1 MKKINIYCKAIA
13 LVLLLASILSLF
25 AACEKPTKEPPA
37 GEENKD
43 LIDISG
49 YTIVRFEKCKPS
61 VKRKTTALKNSI
73 KDSLGLNLS
82 VQEDWYNPNNPPDP
96 NAKEILIDETNRTE
110 SKNAIAKLNE
120 NDDENAFIIDI
131 TENKIAI
138 VGKTHGA
145 TLRGIS
151 YFINN
156 YVMASQ
162 KGNSLYIAHGKS
174 VVRDYSI
181 EKTISIGN
189 KFEMDVDMVS
199 TVLGD
204 VSKTPHFPSIIELQ
218 HQPDEKNNGKLIAA
232 MSVIDSKPTLA
243 YITESNDG
251 GKTWK
256 LLARP
261 EETRKPKTGWA
272 GSMAHIYEL
281 PEQIGN
287 MPAGT
292 LIYSSNAVNYE
303 RSSHIG
309 VWKSTDCGKTWKEI
323 SIVASGGGTKEG
335 VWEPYMIA
343 HEGYL
348 YCFYSDDSYQKYDQ
362 RIVYKRSKDG
372 ITWEGAVSVC
382 AFDDFIDRPGMPVIT
397 KMGNGEFFL
406 VYEYV
411 LEGHPSNIYY
421 KTTKDIT
428 EWDPSDPGT
437 PVVAKSGDKTFSP
450 AAGPSCVW
458 TPAGGTSG
466 TLFVTGQYQNGGVPQ
481 NSVFISLDYGK
492 TWDIV
497 ENPLPYT
504 PYSGYVTDTM
514 AGYRPIMVL
523 GSDSSVIHYIN
534 TTNTPEDKGIV
545 QYAKLKVYE

>member
-1 MKKINIYCKAIA
+1 MKKTNIFYRVLA
-13 LVLLLASILSLF
+13 LVVLLASLLSLF
-25 AACEKPTKEPPA
+25 AACEKEPPVVE
-37 GEENKD
+37 GNED
-43 LIDISG
+43 IIDISK
-49 YTIVRFEKCKPS
+49 YTIVRFENCKAS
-61 VKRKTTALKNSI
+61 VKRKTTDLKNVI
-73 KDSLGLNLS
+73 KDSLGLSLS
-82 VQEDWYNPNNPPDP
+82 VEEDWYNPNNPPDP
-96 NAKEILIDETNRTE
+96 NAKEILIDETNRKETQD
-110 SKNAIAKLNE
+110 AIAKLSENNE
-120 NDDENAFIIDI
+120 ENAFIIDI
-131 TENKIAI
+131 TENKIVI
-138 VGKTHGA
+138 VGKTYGA
-145 TLRGIS
+145 TLRAIS

-156 YVMASQ
+156 YVMASA
-162 KGNSLYIAHGKS
+162 KGNSLDIAHGKS
-174 VVRDYSI
+174 VVRDYKT
-181 EKTISIGN
+181 EKTISIKS
-189 KFEMDVDMVS
+189 KFDMDVDMVS
-199 TVLGD
+199 NVLGD
-204 VSKTPHFPSIIELQ
+204 VSKSGHFPSIIELQ

-232 MSVIDSKPTLA
+232 MSVIDSEPTLA
-243 YITESNDG
+243 YIMGSDDD

-261 EETRKPKTGWA
+261 KETKKPKTGWA

-309 VWKSTDCGKTWKEI
+309 VWRSLDCGKTWKEI
-323 SIVASGGGTKEG
+323 SIVAGGGGTKEG

-348 YCFYSDDSYQKYDQ
+348 YCFYSDDANPRYDQ

-372 ITWEGAVSVC
+372 ITWEGVVPVC
-382 AFDDFIDRPGMPVIT
+382 AFEDFIDRPGMPVIT
-397 KMGNGEFFL
+397 KMGNGEFLL

-411 LEGHPSNIYY
+411 LEGNPSNIYY

-428 EWDPSDPGT
+428 EWNPSDPGT
-437 PVVAKSGDKTFSP
+437 PVTVKSGNKTFSP

-458 TPAGGTSG
+458 TPAGGECG

-481 NSVFISLDYGK
+481 NCVFISLNYGK
-492 TWDIV
+492 TWDII

-504 PYSGYVTDTM
+504 PYNGYVTDTM

-523 GSDSSVIHYIN
+523 GSDPSVIHYIN
-534 TTNTPEDKGIV
+534 TTNTPEEKSII